1 MTNSIFLI
9 SDIRVCGS
17 LTEITNSV
25 KFYGL
30 YPVVL
35 ISMNSMITEE
45 LD

>member
-1 MTNSIFLI
+1 MTNSTFFI
-9 SDIRVCGS
+9 SDIRVCGL

-30 YPVVL
+30 YSVVL
-35 ISMNSMITEE
+35 ISMNFIITEE